1 MSLRARFSP
10 RAISDLDSIREYLL
24 PHSPQGAESVRL
36 AIAETIALLEQ
47 FPGAGRKSTINGVR
61 VIPVVRYHYLIYHK
75 VGTDDLLILHIR
87 HGARR
92 VPERG
97 EMEVSSRGA

>member
-1 MSLRARFSP
+1 MRARFSP

-24 PHSPQGAESVRL
+24 TRSPQGAESVRL

-47 FPGAGRKSTINGVR
+47 FPHVGRESTIANVR
-61 VIPVVRYHYLIYHK
+61 VIAVIRYGYLIYHK
-75 VGTDDLLILHIR
+75 VSTDEVVILHIR

-92 VPERG
+92 TPEQ
-97 EMEVSSRGA
+97 EDV